1 MTLPSMLSNC
11 CKEGNQKQRGNVGP
25 VIASMQ
31 KIQISLDTKAN
42 CFLMSADRQQKI
54 FVRLWYVRKGFSF

>member
-42 CFLMSADRQQKI
+42 CFLKSEM
-54 FVRLWYVRKGFSF
+54 G